1 MKPIDLTKSRRVA
14 AAMRMAR
21 ETFEYEDVRDVL
33 DNAVRAF
40 ERMYGSCAYMQV
52 SMCDVDSDQ
61 FRIRRFLRHDGRDL
75 VPRTDTTPDF
85 WSAPLFEGGLVPEL
99 THTRE
104 PKVYQELDVPKD
116 PALGDWLAPYRSLM
130 AAPMFTGGEAM
141 DWIIMLHPDP
151 HGCTLQTAV
160 DMILLSN
167 LLAMT
172 INLDYLTRD
181 LTEAH
186 DRIQREV
193 DEIARIQRSL
203 LPHDMPKI
211 PGLSL
216 AASYETFD
224 RAGGDYY
231 DVLPLR
237 RIDGEPDPEGPWAF
251 IIADASGHGPA
262 AAVVMAMV
270 HALFHSYSEQPHS
283 PAEFLEHINANL
295 QSHRVGYS
303 FVTAFLAIYDPHTR
317 RLTYANAGHPPPILM
332 EPGADAASTNRF
344 DDLGGIPLGIEKD
357 VRYETGEIVLKPGQS
372 VVFYTDGI
380 TESTDPNG
388 EMFRV
393 EGIEE
398 ALRTCNGKA
407 ECVTLEVIDALK
419 THEAGTRSRD
429 DQTLLAVHLEV

>member
-1 MKPIDLTKSRRVA
+1 MKQIDLSKSRRVA

-33 DNAVRAF
+33 DNAVNAIDRLH
-40 ERMYGSCAYMQV
+40 GSKAYLQI
-52 SMCDVDSDQ
+52 SMCDLESDQ
-61 FRIRRFLRHDGRDL
+61 FRIRRFLSYDGHEL

-85 WSAPLFEGGLVPEL
+85 WSAPLYEGGIVSEL
-99 THTRE
+99 TRTRE
-104 PKVYQELDVPKD
+104 PKVFQEVDIPHD
-116 PALGDWLAPYRSLM
+116 PALGEWLAPYRSLT
-130 AAPMFTGGEAM
+130 AAPMFSGGEAM
-141 DWIIMLHPDP
+141 DWIVVLHPDP
-151 HGCTLQTAV
+151 HGCTLESAV
-160 DMILLSN
+160 DIILLSN
-167 LLAMT
+167 LLAVT
-172 INLDYLTRD
+172 INLDHLTRE

-203 LPHDMPKI
+203 LPHEMPKI

-231 DVLPLR
+231 DVLPLKR
-237 RIDGEPDPEGPWAF
+237 DNGQPDPNGPWAF

-270 HALFHSYSEQPHS
+270 HALFHSYSERPHS
-283 PAEFLEHINANL
+283 PAEFLEHINENL

-303 FVTAFLAIYDPHTR
+303 FVTAFLAIYEPSTR
-317 RLTYANAGHPPPILM
+317 RLSFANAGHPAPLLM
-332 EPGADAASTNRF
+332 EPGQEFMSMNRF
-344 DDLGGIPLGIEKD
+344 SDLGGIPLGIEKD
-357 VRYETGEIVLKPGQS
+357 VRYETGEMTLKAGQS

-380 TESTDPNG
+380 IESTGPAG

-393 EGIEE
+393 EGIED
-398 ALRTCNGKA
+398 ALRTCNGKP

-429 DQTLLAVHLEV
+429 DQTLLAMHLEV